1 MGMKIEDGG
10 ILTSI
15 QDGGRFGFEQFG
27 VSPSGPMD
35 ARSMHIGNILVE
47 NDMNESCLETTI
59 MGPTIQFDGPAVVA
73 VTGGDCGPTLNGK
86 QVSMYRA
93 FQVKAGDVLKLG
105 MVKNGC
111 RSYLAVAG
119 GIKVPVLMNSKCTMV
134 GKNFGG
140 YEGRKLQKGDELELE
155 KSIFTL
161 PNMQARYT
169 TPDSY
174 ASKEHLLRVIMGPQD
189 DMFTDKGINSF
200 LNGSYKVGQE
210 FDRQG
215 YRLEGPIIEHKID
228 GNIISDGIVTG
239 SIQVPTAGQPIVM
252 LAEHQTV
259 GGYTKIA
266 TVITTDLPLIGQCK
280 AGDVIRFQAVTVEEA
295 ENLYVAYHR
304 ELEALKQKV
313 HTPVKYKPAR
323 NLTIS
328 FGGKSFQVQV
338 EEREE

>member
-35 ARSMHIGNILVE
+35 ERSMHIGNILVD
-47 NDMNESCLETTI
+47 NPIGESCLETTV
-59 MGPTIQFDGPAVVA
+59 MGPTIRFEESAVLA
-73 VTGGDCGPTLNGK
+73 VTGADCSPTVNGK
-86 QVSMYRA
+86 AVPMYRA
-93 FQVKAGDVLKLG
+93 FSVKAGDVVKLG
-105 MVKNGC
+105 MVKAGC
-111 RSYLAVAG
+111 RSYLAIAG

-140 YEGRKLQKGDELELE
+140 YEGRKLQKGDVLELE
-155 KSIFTL
+155 KHLSVL
-161 PNMQARYT
+161 PNMPARFTTANTYT
-169 TPDSY
+169 
-174 ASKEHLLRVIMGPQD
+174 AKEHLLRVIMGPQD
-189 DMFTDKGINSF
+189 DMFTEKGIESF
-200 LNGSYKVGQE
+200 LTGSYKVGQE

-215 YRLEGPIIEHKID
+215 YRLEGPVIEHQVD

-239 SIQVPTAGQPIVM
+239 SIQVPTAGQPIIM

-266 TVITTDLPLIGQCK
+266 TVISVDLPVIGQCK
-280 AGDVIRFQAVTVEEA
+280 AGDVIRFQAVSVEEA
-295 ENLYVAYHR
+295 EKLYTAYYE

-313 HTPVKYKPAR
+313 KTPVSYKPTR

-338 EEREE
+338 QEREE